1 MRSTPARMLHN
12 GQLIV
17 DRYSVSKIT
26 AEPFRLP
33 HNTVSVELIN
43 QMTGEQST
51 RNLRWDEQVTTEEPL
66 EVPVGR
72 TGKITVELAQLS
84 DEEGRPAY
92 RYRVTDESAGIDYE
106 AADLRLGVNHRP
118 DNAKAAKSLL
128 SFLGATSEAFLVGHD
143 LEADA
148 FPESVNFWA
157 HQRADEITMAQLGL
171 GGSGLEAGQ

>member
-1 MRSTPARMLHN
+1 MLHN

-26 AEPFRLP
+26 AEPDRLR
-33 HNTVSVELIN
+33 HNTVSVELVN
-43 QMTGEQST
+43 QLAGEESM

-72 TGKITVELAQLS
+72 TGKITVELAQLA
-84 DEEGRPAY
+84 DAEGRPAY
-92 RYRVTDESAGIDYE
+92 RYRVTDEGAGVDYE
-106 AADLRLGVNHRP
+106 AADLRLDAGKRP
-118 DNAKAAKSLL
+118 DNATAAKALL
-128 SFLGATSEAFLVGHD
+128 QFLGATSEAFLVGHE

-148 FPESVNFWA
+148 FPEEDFWA
-157 HQRADEITMAQLGL
+157 HQRAGEITMAQLGL